1 VIKYVID
8 ASVATERLLR
18 TSLGLK
24 IADLIEGAFLI
35 APELVDVEV
44 LSVFRRAVLQ
54 GKLEEH
60 RALLAL
66 EDLRDWQI
74 DRISHTALLKQ
85 AWQFRNNVSA
95 YDAFYVAT
103 AHIFDASLLTAD
115 GPLSRAPALGIVIQ
129 NIKLV
134 RL

>member
-1 VIKYVID
+1 MID
-8 ASVATERLLR
+8 ASVATECLLR
-18 TSLGLK
+18 TSVGLK
-24 IADLIEGAFLI
+24 IADLIEGALLI

-44 LSVFRRAVLQ
+44 FSVLRRAVLQ
-54 GKLEEH
+54 GKLEER

-74 DRISHTALLKQ
+74 NRISHVALLKH

-95 YDAFYVAT
+95 YDAFYVAA

-115 GPLSRAPALGIVIQ
+115 GPLSPAPALGIVIQ

-134 RL
+134 

>member
-1 VIKYVID
+1 MID
-8 ASVATERLLR
+8 ASVATECLLR

-24 IADLIEGAFLI
+24 IADLIEGALLI

-54 GKLEEH
+54 GKLEEN

-95 YDAFYVAT
+95 YDAFYAAA

-129 NIKLV
+129 NIKLA
-134 RL
+134 

>member
-1 VIKYVID
+1 MIKYVID
-8 ASVATERLLR
+8 ASVATEYLLR

-24 IADLIEGAFLI
+24 IADLIEGALLI

-44 LSVFRRAVLQ
+44 LSVLRRAVLQ

-74 DRISHTALLKQ
+74 DRISHAPLLKQ

-95 YDAFYVAT
+95 YDAFYVA
-103 AHIFDASLLTAD
+103 AARIFDASLLTAD

-134 RL
+134 

>member
-1 VIKYVID
+1 MIKYVID
-8 ASVATERLLR
+8 ASVATECLLR

-24 IADLIEGAFLI
+24 IGDLIEGALLV

-44 LSVFRRAVLQ
+44 LSVLRRAVLQ
-54 GKLEEH
+54 GRLEEH

-74 DRISHTALLKQ
+74 ERVSQAALLKQ
-85 AWQFRNNVSA
+85 AWHYRNNVSA
-95 YDAFYVAT
+95 YDAFYVA
-103 AHIFDASLLTAD
+103 AAYIFDASLLTAD
-115 GPLSRAPALGIVIQ
+115 GPLSRAPAFGIVIQ

-134 RL
+134 